1 MKYPQLWQMR
11 WGGGVSLWSCCGVAC
26 LQHLFPPPTPSSW
39 TIHLLINQDHADDDG
54 DGGGDC
60 GHRVVTLKTKLIVTT
75 NTSLCVA
82 AYNDR
87 AGHERILERDFC
99 LSSHKICCIQVTVGI
114 SPCLCDNSTFD
125 DMNTPNLVP
134 WRNYQARIMPM
145 QWQTIHTMTHT

>member
-1 MKYPQLWQMR
+1 MKYPQCWQMR

-75 NTSLCVA
+75 NTSLRLCVA

-87 AGHERILERDFC
+87 AGHEYSNEFYAN
-99 LSSHKICCIQVTVGI
+99 SSHKICCIRVTIGI
-114 SPCLCDNSTFD
+114 SLCHTHILPKLYPTAKQLFLCW
-125 DMNTPNLVP
+125 PWGGVP
-134 WRNYQARIMPM
+134 SSINIDL
-145 QWQTIHTMTHT
+145 